1 MAECMHTYAYS
12 HAHASTGSRQACM
25 HTHISHTHARMIEHM
40 MILHAMLHMLLSIP
54 AQHACMC
61 IRHACMHVYPT
72 CMHAL
77 HTHVTTHRHMHAQRY
92 PTDTCMVTRI
102 TYPLHEPH
110 APYRNKYAHTHATMW
125 MHAQHTHTHTH
136 THVHA
141 FKHACTHTHTHALTH
156 THSLTLPH
164 TCLHLLRARHA
175 YLPAYVG
182 CMHFRSRTRMPSHE
196 MFVHMHVRTGARTH
210 LCAHVNVR
218 KG

>member
-1 MAECMHTYAYS
+1 MY
-12 HAHASTGSRQACM
+12 
-25 HTHISHTHARMIEHM
+25 
-40 MILHAMLHMLLSIP
+40 
-54 AQHACMC
+54 
-61 IRHACMHVYPT
+61 
-72 CMHAL
+72 AL
-77 HTHVTTHRHMHAQRY
+77 HTHVTTYRHMHAQAY
-92 PTDTCMVTRI
+92 PTDTCIVTRI
-102 TYPLHEPH
+102 THRHMHPTATSRANTCKERTNMRTRMPRCGCM
-110 APYRNKYAHTHATMW
+110 RN
-125 MHAQHTHTHTH
+125 THTHTSRS
-136 THVHA
+136 
-141 FKHACTHTHTHALTH
+141 ACIQTRMHTHAHTH